1 MGLWLTVLAVLSATA
16 CSEDEAPPDP
26 PPTEEPPPP
35 TVNTKSYTNPLR
47 ATIPGGGL
55 VENCPD
61 PTIIRGQ
68 QPGDTAWYIYCTMDP
83 LNAQDKDSEGKLK
96 QHLIP
101 TLKSMDL
108 VEWTYAGDAFSAPP
122 DWAQPGTDLWAPEI
136 EYFGGKYHLY
146 YSVVDTKAGGYAIG
160 VATSEGPLGPWTH
173 AAQPVVEPHE
183 PPCCGGERRWT
194 IDPEVITDAEGA
206 RYIYYGSY
214 YGGVSVR
221 RLSED
226 GLTSDPYTQVEVTV
240 ANRYEAT
247 SIIPHDGYYYLLASS
262 TDCCVGPLTG
272 YSVFAGRSRSPY
284 GPFVDREGIRL
295 TDARVGGTPVLGL
308 NGNRWVG
315 TGHTTVLTDSGG
327 QQWLLYHAV
336 DRDHPYLGTE
346 PGQERFTQRFLLMD
360 ALDWVD
366 GWPTVRGGLWASDTE
381 QPAPATQPNEISRYK
396 MVAAKE
402 AEPGAAIASAS
413 DEFDG
418 ATLSGQWTWIRPPSA
433 NDFGLGQG
441 GLRMNTQAADLH
453 GGNNTASV
461 LTEPVP
467 SGDYLV
473 ETKLTL
479 NLPPVSC
486 CHNFVQAGLV
496 IHGDDDH
503 YVKLVHFSFWETRQ
517 IAFAKESPAPGPDLP
532 FYGETFGGPATET
545 VWLRIVR
552 RAQGSQE
559 LYTAYSSINGTSW
572 TRAGTWM
579 HQLGPSARIGLVSMS
594 GAGFTATFD
603 YVRVYG
609 LKE

>member
-16 CSEDEAPPDP
+16 CSEDET
-26 PPTEEPPPP
+26 PPTEEPPPTPP

-47 ATIPGGGL
+47 AVIPGGGT
-55 VENCPD
+55 VDNCPD
-61 PTIIRGQ
+61 PTLIRGQ
-68 QPGDTAWYIYCTMDP
+68 QPGDTSWYVYCTMDP
-83 LNAQDKDSEGKLK
+83 LNAQDKDGEGKLK

-101 TLKSMDL
+101 MLKSTDL
-108 VEWTYAGDAFSAPP
+108 VDWTYAGDAFTAPP
-122 DWAQPGTDLWAPEI
+122 EWAQPTTDLWAPEI

-146 YSVVDTKAGGYAIG
+146 YSVVDSKSGGNAIG
-160 VATSEGPLGPWTH
+160 VATSDGPLGPWTH
-173 AAQPVVEPHE
+173 AAKPVVEPHE
-183 PPCCGGERRWT
+183 APCCGDERRRWA
-194 IDPEVITDAEGA
+194 IDPEVITAEDGA

-214 YGGVSVR
+214 FGGISVR

-226 GLTSDPYTQVEVTV
+226 GLASDPYTQVEVTV

-247 SIIPHDGYYYLLASS
+247 SIIPHDGYYYLLASA

-315 TGHTTVLTDSGG
+315 TGHNTVLTDSGG

-336 DRDHPYLGTE
+336 DRDNAYLGTE
-346 PGQERFTQRFLLMD
+346 PGQERFTQRFLMMD

-381 QPAPATQPNEISRYK
+381 QPAPASQPNELSRYK
-396 MVAAKE
+396 RVLAQE
-402 AEPGAAIASAS
+402 AEPGALIASAS

-418 ATLSGQWTWIRPPSA
+418 PVLSGQWTWIRPPGT

-441 GLRMNTQAADLH
+441 GFRMNTQAADLH
-453 GGNNTASV
+453 GTSNSASV

-467 SGDYLV
+467 SGDYAV

-503 YVKLVHFSFWETRQ
+503 YVKLVHFSYWETRQ
-517 IAFAKESPAPGPDLP
+517 IAFAKEYPVPGPDLP
-532 FYGETFGGPATET
+532 FYGETVGGPAAET

-559 LYTAYSSINGTSW
+559 LYTAYSSINGTAW
-572 TRAGTWM
+572 TRMGTWM